1 MAKGLEHDQL
11 KRWFSDSEDA
21 SFDSRALSERDRDY
35 LDGNQ
40 LTSDEIAELTKRG
53 QPVVVMNR
61 IRSKVNW
68 MRGLEMQRR
77 TDPKGFA
84 RQGTDQQGADAMT
97 DAMRFVVENTKF
109 PNTRSKVWDNML
121 IEGYGGAEVVHTV
134 KRGKIEVAI
143 NHYHWDRLFYDPHSR
158 EMDFSDVRYK
168 GIVVWRD
175 VDELKLKFPKAGL
188 EEMVGDDS
196 SLSDT
201 HDDKPRNVFVSR
213 DRKRVRLLLMWYLHE
228 GEWWWSQFTGSD
240 ILSEGKSPYLDDDGE
255 TICPLILQ
263 SLYVDRDNNRYGMVR
278 DFISP
283 QDEINKRRSKA
294 LWQSIVHQTLGD
306 KGAVDSVRKMK
317 AEMARADG
325 HIELTP
331 DKRFEVILPGD
342 RVTAHLALLQEAKSE
357 IDGMSA
363 NAVLEGEAGESSSG
377 RAVLARQQGGL
388 IEIAPPF
395 DALGTF
401 NLNIYTHIWW
411 MVKQTWTE
419 ERWIRVTD
427 DERNTRFVGINK
439 PFTVRDQLQ
448 ELPEEQALQF
458 ARQEGL
464 RPDDPRLSEV
474 IGTRNKVEEI
484 DIDVTIED
492 VPDTVTV
499 RGETFDALVQLAPTT
514 PPNVQSAFYELLI
527 EAAPLRADVRDRL
540 IKAMQ
545 QAQQQSAP
553 LDQAERE
560 AGVIKSVA
568 ESVMAEREAKAPL
581 GQAS

>member
-1 MAKGLEHDQL
+1 M
-11 KRWFSDSEDA
+11 
-21 SFDSRALSERDRDY
+21 
-35 LDGNQ
+35 
-40 LTSDEIAELTKRG
+40 
-53 QPVVVMNR
+53 
-61 IRSKVNW
+61 
-68 MRGLEMQRR
+68 
-77 TDPKGFA
+77 
-84 RQGTDQQGADAMT
+84 
-97 DAMRFVVENTKF
+97 
-109 PNTRSKVWDNML
+109 
-121 IEGYGGAEVVHTV
+121 
-134 KRGKIEVAI
+134 
-143 NHYHWDRLFYDPHSR
+143 
-158 EMDFSDVRYK
+158 
-168 GIVVWRD
+168 
-175 VDELKLKFPKAGL
+175 
-188 EEMVGDDS
+188 
-196 SLSDT
+196 
-201 HDDKPRNVFVSR
+201 
-213 DRKRVRLLLMWYLHE
+213 
-228 GEWWWSQFTGSD
+228 
-240 ILSEGKSPYLDDDGE
+240 
-255 TICPLILQ
+255 
-263 SLYVDRDNNRYGMVR
+263 DRDNNRYGIVR

-294 LWQSIVHQTLGD
+294 LWQSIVNQTLGD

-325 HIELTP
+325 HIELSP
-331 DKRFEVILPGD
+331 DKRFEIIPAGD
-342 RVTAHLALLQEAKSE
+342 RVSAHLALLQEAKSE

-363 NAVLEGEAGESSSG
+363 NAVLEGEAGESASG

-419 ERWIRVTD
+419 ERWVRVTD

-514 PPNVQSAFYELLI
+514 PPNVQPAFYELLI

-553 LDQAERE
+553 LDQAEGE